1 MRKEGFKY
9 SQLEIARTL
18 GEPKDPRK
26 PYTLLQEKVCELDT
40 ADPDEYV
47 YYFDV
52 LQDTDKVYTTVA
64 NGVTQQAVSPD
75 TPSLLSFVDIAS
87 PEYYIKITD
96 LADAKERVLAR
107 KVATINRA
115 LNAWENY
122 KILTTINAAV
132 QASNIHGLKSGVN
145 HFNFENLIDMID
157 GLLEYAGEFVLVAG
171 SQIDKDIKLWDW
183 TDNKYHSLKEA
194 LADLSVDIIRINQT
208 VTIDGSST
216 SVLDTNTAYLVGID
230 SEVGKPN
237 LFVRKRLDSIKILGG
252 VITEKGDMPE
262 RLIFVSPNPITV
274 TGTARYLAVGV
285 TGYENVVIATT
296 NPYALAR
303 FIRA

>member
-1 MRKEGFKY
+1 MEKKY
-9 SQLEIARTL
+9 SQLEIARIL

-26 PYTLLQEKVCELDT
+26 PYTLLVEKICEIDT

-47 YYFDV
+47 YYYDV
-52 LQDTDKVYTTVA
+52 LQDTDKVYTTIA

-75 TPSLLSFVDIAS
+75 TPTLFTFVDIAS

-122 KILTTINAAV
+122 KIITTMNAAV
-132 QASNIHGLKSGVN
+132 QAANIHSLKSGVN

-157 GLLEYAGEFVLVAG
+157 GLLEYASSFVLVAG
-171 SQIDKDIKLWDW
+171 NQIDKDIKLWDW
-183 TDNKYHSLKEA
+183 TDNKYQSLKEA
-194 LADLSVDIIRINQT
+194 LNDLDVEIVRVKQT
-208 VTIDGSST
+208 VTIDGSAT
-216 SVLDTNTAYLVGID
+216 DVLDTNTAFLVGID

-237 LFVRKRLDSIKILGG
+237 LFVRKRLDTIKILGG
-252 VITEKGDMPE
+252 VITENGDMPE

-274 TGTARYLAVGV
+274 TGSARYLAVGV
-285 TGYENVVIATT
+285 TGYENVVVATI
-296 NPYALAR
+296 NPYAIAKFNR
-303 FIRA
+303 S

>member
-1 MRKEGFKY
+1 MEKGFKY
-9 SQLEIARTL
+9 SQLEIARIL

-26 PYTLLQEKVCELDT
+26 PYPLLVEKICEIDT

-47 YYFDV
+47 YYYDV

-75 TPSLLSFVDIAS
+75 SPTLFTFVDIAS

-132 QASNIHGLKSGVN
+132 QAANIHDLKSGVN

-157 GLLEYAGEFVLVAG
+157 GLLEYASSFVLVAG
-171 SQIDKDIKLWDW
+171 TQIDKDIKLWDW
-183 TDNKYHSLKEA
+183 TDSQR
-194 LADLSVDIIRINQT
+194 S
-208 VTIDGSST
+208 
-216 SVLDTNTAYLVGID
+216 
-230 SEVGKPN
+230 
-237 LFVRKRLDSIKILGG
+237 RLCQ
-252 VITEKGDMPE
+252 
-262 RLIFVSPNPITV
+262 
-274 TGTARYLAVGV
+274 
-285 TGYENVVIATT
+285 
-296 NPYALAR
+296 
-303 FIRA
+303 